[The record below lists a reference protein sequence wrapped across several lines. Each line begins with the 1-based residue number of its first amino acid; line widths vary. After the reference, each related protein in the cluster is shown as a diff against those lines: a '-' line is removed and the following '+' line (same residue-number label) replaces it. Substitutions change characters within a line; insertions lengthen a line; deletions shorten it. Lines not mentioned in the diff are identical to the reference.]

1 MAWEP
6 LCGLKEAALD
16 MSIIARA
23 VSSRRAYSTATQ
35 YSLSRNLLGDR
46 RIKVMKRLAIAGPLA
61 FSDCLI
67 SLNWETP
74 RKAGSFLS
82 GTMAQ

>member
-1 MAWEP
+1 MAWEA
-6 LCGLKEAALD
+6 LCGLKEVALD

-23 VSSRRAYSTATQ
+23 VSLLRAYSTATQ
-35 YSLSRNLLGDR
+35 YSLPRNLLGDR
-46 RIKVMKRLAIAGPLA
+46 RSKVMKRLAIAGPLA
-61 FSDCLI
+61 FLDCLI
-67 SLNWETP
+67 SLKWDTP